1 MPYSKIHSSSVPQK
15 SANVAQRRHS
25 RIRPSPRRRN
35 SSSPKFTYTYTYIHR
50 AYNIVYVLTLKNNVK
65 TEKIVNRK
73 QKRKIFA

>member
-1 MPYSKIHSSSVPQK
+1 MPQK

-35 SSSPKFTYTYTYIHR
+35 SSSPKFTYTYIHR